1 MQEHCPESAVE
12 AVILLKGLEEFDKPH
27 HEVGREICQGK
38 VHVGH
43 QGPLYLLLFL
53 PP

>member
-1 MQEHCPESAVE
+1 MQEHCPESGVV
-12 AVILLKGLEEFDKPH
+12 AVILLEDVEELAEPH

-43 QGPLYLLLFL
+43 QGPLYPLLFL